1 MSQKRLNIILVAIVL
16 SIFLASMEGT
26 VVATAMPSIVTQLGG
41 LSIYSWVFSIY
52 MLTSTSMVPIFGK
65 LSDLFSRKWVF
76 ITAMALFLVGS
87 VLCGQAH
94 GMVQLIIF
102 RAIQGLGAGGVL
114 PMAFIII
121 GDLFTLEQR
130 ARLQGA
136 ISGVWGVSSVVGPL
150 IGGFLVDSVS
160 WSWVFYINLI
170 PGAAAISLI
179 LLAWREEP
187 REKEK
192 KVEIDY
198 LGALFL
204 TLAALG
210 LLLGLN
216 QLGTPLGWWFLA
228 GAVVLSVA
236 LIWAE
241 RRAADPILPLHLF
254 RYRLFIV
261 SISQG
266 FLSGWAM
273 FGTLN
278 FVPLFVQAVLGTNA
292 TQAGISLTPMS
303 LFWTLASIAAGR
315 LLLKVSYRTMAVV
328 GMLLLS
334 AGGLFMSRIGI
345 HTSQVEIMIYTALM
359 GMGMGLSI
367 PALLVSV
374 QTAVSKKHLG
384 IATSTIQYSRSIG
397 GTLGV
402 SVMGAAFSAGLA
414 RRLISAGLDPAAI
427 SINSLLDPLSQSS
440 TSFGETLQQ
449 ALGGS
454 MAGMFFIAFA
464 AAAAGLLV
472 VLFTPSGTIK
482 QIEDKATEESWEH

>member
-1 MSQKRLNIILVAIVL
+1 
-16 SIFLASMEGT
+16 
-26 VVATAMPSIVTQLGG
+26 
-41 LSIYSWVFSIY
+41 
-52 MLTSTSMVPIFGK
+52 
-65 LSDLFSRKWVF
+65 
-76 ITAMALFLVGS
+76 
-87 VLCGQAH
+87 
-94 GMVQLIIF
+94 
-102 RAIQGLGAGGVL
+102 
-114 PMAFIII
+114 
-121 GDLFTLEQR
+121 
-130 ARLQGA
+130 
-136 ISGVWGVSSVVGPL
+136 
-150 IGGFLVDSVS
+150 
-160 WSWVFYINLI
+160 
-170 PGAAAISLI
+170 
-179 LLAWREEP
+179 
-187 REKEK
+187 
-192 KVEIDY
+192 
-198 LGALFL
+198 
-204 TLAALG
+204 
-210 LLLGLN
+210 LLGLN
-216 QLGTPLGWWFLA
+216 QLGSPLGWWFLT

>member
-1 MSQKRLNIILVAIVL
+1 LSQKRLNIILVAIVL

-87 VLCGQAH
+87 VLCGQAR
-94 GMVQLIIF
+94 GMIQLIIF

-482 QIEDKATEESWEH
+482 QIENKATEESWEH